1 MTSVFIKKLS
11 LHRQDHTPI
20 KMSKVIRDI
29 QKKNT
34 FIILFYLNK
43 ICCLV
48 IDYEQLLRSG
58 NFSNPYVLKCHEL
71 IRKYV
76 LKTTNLT
83 VKVFE

>member
-34 FIILFYLNK
+34 FLILLYLNK
-43 ICCLV
+43 AFFLV
-48 IDYEQLLRSG
+48 IEYEQLLRSG
-58 NFSNPYVLKCHEL
+58 NFSSPYVLKCHDL

-76 LKTTNLT
+76 LETTNLT
-83 VKVFE
+83 LKVL